1 MWRLVYK
8 RLKVK
13 GNLHFS
19 FEFFG
24 GVIMIKRYLITLI
37 IVCSLVLTVNAIAL
51 AYPQLSAQAAI
62 LMDVETGQILYQKNI
77 HQRRA
82 PASTT
87 KIMTGILAIENG
99 NLSDKV
105 TASKRAAYEGGSS
118 IYLVPDETLTLEEM
132 VYGLLLKS
140 GNDAAV
146 AIAEHIGGS
155 VENFAKLMNLK
166 AREVGALHTT
176 FKNPNGL
183 PQEGHLTTAYDLA
196 QVARYALQNPIFAK
210 VVSTKKKRIEWPG
223 HSWDRIL
230 SNTNKLL
237 TRSDIVDGVKT
248 GYTRAA
254 GRCLVSSATKNGQQ
268 LVSVV
273 LKSGA
278 MWNESLAL
286 LNYGFNRYQKVEVIA
301 KGEEVHQIFIHEQKI
316 KLKAAK
322 EFNYVLPK
330 GSSTKI
336 KKVIDVKNDITL
348 PIKKGEKL
356 GNIAL
361 YDKDD
366 NLLDRIDLISDRYVE
381 DSAVNNFWKKLS
393 AEIQIY
399 F

>member
-1 MWRLVYK
+1 M
-8 RLKVK
+8 VK
-13 GNLHFS
+13 
-19 FEFFG
+19 
-24 GVIMIKRYLITLI
+24 KYLIILTMIFTLI
-37 IVCSLVLTVNAIAL
+37 LAINTTAL
-51 AYPQLSAQAAI
+51 AYPQVSAQSAI
-62 LMDVETGQILYQKNI
+62 LIDVETGQILYQKNV

-118 IYLVPDETLTLEEM
+118 IYLVPNETLTLEEM

-155 VENFAKLMNLK
+155 VENFAKMMNLK
-166 AREVGALHTT
+166 AREIGALHTT

-196 QVARYALQNPIFAK
+196 QIARYALQNPLFAK
-210 VVSTKKKRIEWPG
+210 IVSTHKKRIEWPG

-230 SNTNKLL
+230 TNTNKLL

-254 GRCLVSSATKNGQQ
+254 GRCLVSSATKDGQQ

-286 LNYGFNRYQKVEVIA
+286 LNYGFNHYQKVEVIA
-301 KGEEVHQIFIHEQKI
+301 KGEEVHQISIHEQEV

-336 KKVIDVKNDITL
+336 KKVIEIKKNITL

-356 GNIAL
+356 GSLAL
-361 YDKDD
+361 YDQDD
-366 NLLDRIDLISDRYVE
+366 KLLDRIELISDRYVE
-381 DSAVNNFWKKLS
+381 DTAVNNFWKKLS
-393 AEIQIY
+393 AKIQIY

>member
-1 MWRLVYK
+1 
-8 RLKVK
+8 
-13 GNLHFS
+13 
-19 FEFFG
+19 
-24 GVIMIKRYLITLI
+24 MIKKYLIALTI
-37 IVCSLVLTVNAIAL
+37 ICSLILTINATVL
-51 AYPQLSAQAAI
+51 AYPQVSAQAAI
-62 LMDVETGQILYQKNI
+62 LIDVETGQILYKKNI
-77 HQRRA
+77 HERRA

-155 VENFAKLMNLK
+155 VENFANLMNLK

-196 QVARYALQNPIFAK
+196 QIARYALQNPLFAK
-210 VVSTKKKRIEWPG
+210 IVSTQKKRIEWPG

-230 SNTNKLL
+230 TNTNKLL
-237 TRSDIVDGVKT
+237 TRSDIVNGVKT

-254 GRCLVSSATKNGQQ
+254 GRCLVSSATKDGQQ

-286 LNYGFNRYQKVEVIA
+286 LNYGFNHYRKVEVIA
-301 KGEEVHQIFIHEQKI
+301 KGEEIHQISIDEQDV
-316 KLKAAK
+316 KLKSAK

-330 GSSTKI
+330 GTSTKI
-336 KKVIDVKNDITL
+336 KKVINVKDDITL

-361 YDKDD
+361 YDEDD

-393 AEIQIY
+393 ARIQIY